1 MRGPP
6 RTGGAGFGPPPSLR
20 GAARAPTMTTELD
33 EYDYYT
39 LLGVE
44 TTATDVELRSA
55 FRKFA
60 LRYHPDRHAGATPEK
75 IERATAI
82 FRRGS
87 EAIEVLADPRQRK
100 AYDVGLAKGQL
111 RLTSEPTTKK
121 SEAKSSRG
129 GTARKS
135 ARAARPATTIT
146 SPTARAFYAK
156 AIELAK
162 AGDVRAAW
170 RAIQSAIENEP
181 GNPILEEALTRI
193 ERAMR

>member
-1 MRGPP
+1 
-6 RTGGAGFGPPPSLR
+6 
-20 GAARAPTMTTELD
+20 MTTELD

-44 TTATDVELRSA
+44 TTVTDVELRTA

-60 LRYHPDRHAGATPEK
+60 LRYHPDRHAGATAEK

-100 AYDVGLAKGQL
+100 AYDAGLAKGQL
-111 RLTSEPTTKK
+111 RLTSEPTTTKK
-121 SEAKSSRG
+121 SDAKSSRG

-170 RAIQSAIENEP
+170 RAIQSALESEP